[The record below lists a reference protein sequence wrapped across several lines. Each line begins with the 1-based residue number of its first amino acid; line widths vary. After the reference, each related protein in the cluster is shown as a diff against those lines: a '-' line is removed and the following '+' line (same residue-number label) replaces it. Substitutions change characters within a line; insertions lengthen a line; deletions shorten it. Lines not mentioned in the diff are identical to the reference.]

1 MVADDRHHCRL
12 ESLVFVRGLSRD
24 TFELSFGSGRRMAM
38 MDVNLSTISLNFA
51 SKKSVQICSTLKF
64 ATEVMCVRG
73 QWEGG
78 VELSVL

>member
-1 MVADDRHHCRL
+1 
-12 ESLVFVRGLSRD
+12 
-24 TFELSFGSGRRMAM
+24 M